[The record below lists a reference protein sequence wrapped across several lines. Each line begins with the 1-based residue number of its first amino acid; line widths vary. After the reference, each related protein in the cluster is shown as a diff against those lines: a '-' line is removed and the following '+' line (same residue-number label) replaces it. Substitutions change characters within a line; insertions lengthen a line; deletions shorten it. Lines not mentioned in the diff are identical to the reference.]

1 MLRSGLTVRSGRAA
15 AHPYGRIG
23 PVSQQ
28 PPARPEIYVSHL
40 RLENFRN
47 YERLELDLAPG
58 MVLVEGENGHGK
70 SNLVEALY
78 LLAIGKSLRATTE
91 RELVRW
97 QPPSATETY
106 THVMAAVE
114 HDSGTSRVQV
124 DFRSSPPAGSAAQ
137 TQGES
142 PPAGHVQKYVRVNG
156 APRRA
161 SDLVGELPAVLFT
174 AQDLDLVF
182 GSPSVRRR
190 YLDIMLSQL
199 DRRYLRAAQRYQ
211 RVIAQRNQVLKAI
224 AERRAKPDELE
235 FWSGQAAETG
245 GYMMAARARAIA
257 ALSPLSERLYG
268 EMSGDGERCELAYSP
283 SVEAPDSSGPES
295 CEAAIRNAMEERLG
309 REIAQGH
316 TVTGPHRDDLL
327 VKIGGMPAGQYAS
340 RGQGRTAVL
349 AMKLAE
355 AENLRQTGPRPPV
368 LLLDDVLSE
377 LDAGRRAHVLDQAS
391 AYRQAFITTADPA
404 VIDPA
409 RLPAMTRFEVTNGV
423 LSPA

>member
-1 MLRSGLTVRSGRAA
+1 
-15 AHPYGRIG
+15 
-23 PVSQQ
+23 
-28 PPARPEIYVSHL
+28 
-40 RLENFRN
+40 
-47 YERLELDLAPG
+47 
-58 MVLVEGENGHGK
+58 MVLVEGGNGQGK

-78 LLAIGKSLRATTE
+78 LLAIGKSLRAATE

-114 HDSGTSRVQV
+114 HDSGATRVQV
-124 DFRSSPPAGSAAQ
+124 DFRSSPPADETVQ
-137 TQGES
+137 QPGES

-190 YLDIMLSQL
+190 YLDILLSQL
-199 DRRYLRAAQRYQ
+199 DRQYLRAAQRYQ
-211 RVIAQRNQVLKAI
+211 RVVAQRNQVLKAL

-245 GYMMAARARAIA
+245 GYMMAVRAETVA
-257 ALSPLSERLYG
+257 ALSPLAQRLYG
-268 EMSGDGERCELAYSP
+268 AMSGGEERCELVYAP
-283 SVEAPDSSGPES
+283 SVDMPSSPGAEA

-327 VKIGGMPAGQYAS
+327 VRIGGMPAGQYAS

-355 AENLRQTGPRPPV
+355 AANLRDTGVRPPV
-368 LLLDDVLSE
+368 LLLDDVMSE
-377 LDAGRRAHVLDQAS
+377 LDAGRRAHVLEQA
-391 AYRQAFITTADPA
+391 ADYRQSLHHHRRPGRNRSGAPA
-404 VIDPA
+404 GYGEVRGQQRSPGAGCALGVPSPYRPLSAMNAA
-409 RLPAMTRFEVTNGV
+409 RSAVRQL
-423 LSPA
+423 

>member
-1 MLRSGLTVRSGRAA
+1 MTRREP
-15 AHPYGRIG
+15 AHPYGRIA
-23 PVSQQ
+23 PVPQQ
-28 PPARPEIYVSHL
+28 PPARRAIHVSHL

-47 YERLELDLAPG
+47 YERLELDLGPG

-78 LLAIGKSLRATTE
+78 LLAIGKSLRAATE

-97 QPPSATETY
+97 QPPSASETY
-106 THVMAAVE
+106 THVVAAVE
-114 HDSGTSRVQV
+114 HDSGTTRVQV
-124 DFRSSPPAGSAAQ
+124 DFRSSPPAEGAEQ
-137 TQGES
+137 TQEES

-245 GYMMAARARAIA
+245 GYMMAARAKTIE
-257 ALSPLSERLYG
+257 ALSPLAEGLYV
-268 EMSGDGERCELAYSP
+268 EMSGGGERCELFYAP
-283 SVEAPDSSGPES
+283 SVDLPDAPGPEA
-295 CEAAIRNAMEERLG
+295 CEAAIRNSLEERQG

-327 VKIGGMPAGQYAS
+327 VKVGSMPAGQYAS

-355 AENLRQTGPRPPV
+355 ARNLRDTGSRPPV
-368 LLLDDVLSE
+368 LLLDDVMSE
-377 LDAGRRAHVLDQAS
+377 LDANRRAHVLDQAEG
-391 AYRQAFITTADPA
+391 YTQAFITTADPN

-409 RLPAMTRFEVTNGV
+409 RLPRMARYSVRCGSMNAVG
-423 LSPA
+423 

>member
-1 MLRSGLTVRSGRAA
+1 
-15 AHPYGRIG
+15 
-23 PVSQQ
+23 
-28 PPARPEIYVSHL
+28 
-40 RLENFRN
+40 
-47 YERLELDLAPG
+47 
-58 MVLVEGENGHGK
+58 MVLIEGGNGHGK

-106 THVMAAVE
+106 THVTAEVE
-114 HDSGTSRVQV
+114 HDSGTTTVQV
-124 DFRSSPPAGSAAQ
+124 DFRSSPPIEGSAQ
-137 TQGES
+137 PPGES

-174 AQDLDLVF
+174 AQDLDLIF

-190 YLDIMLSQL
+190 YLDIMLSQI

-211 RVIAQRNQVLKAI
+211 RVIAQRNRVLKAI

-235 FWSGQAAETG
+235 FWSSQAAETG
-245 GYMMAARARAIA
+245 GYMMAARDKTVA
-257 ALSPLSERLYG
+257 ALSPLAESLY
-268 EMSGDGERCELAYSP
+268 EAMSGGGERCELFYAP
-283 SVEAPDSSGPES
+283 SVDMPGAPGLEA
-295 CEAAIRNAMEERLG
+295 CEDAIRSALEERLG

-327 VKIGGMPAGQYAS
+327 VKVGGMPAGQYAS

-355 AENLRQTGPRPPV
+355 ARNLRDTGARPPI
-368 LLLDDVLSE
+368 LLLDDVMSE
-377 LDAGRRAHVLDQAS
+377 LDAARRAHVLEQA
-391 AYRQAFITTADPA
+391 ADYIQAFITTADPS
-404 VIDPA
+404 VINPA
-409 RLPAMTRFEVTNGV
+409 RLPGMTRFAVKCGSMTSV
-423 LSPA
+423 A

>member
-1 MLRSGLTVRSGRAA
+1 
-15 AHPYGRIG
+15 
-23 PVSQQ
+23 
-28 PPARPEIYVSHL
+28 
-40 RLENFRN
+40 
-47 YERLELDLAPG
+47 

-106 THVMAAVE
+106 THVMAAVG
-114 HDSGTSRVQV
+114 HDSVTTRVQV
-124 DFRSSPPAGSAAQ
+124 DFRSSPPAEGAAH
-137 TQGES
+137 TQQES
-142 PPAGHVQKYVRVNG
+142 PPVGHVQKYVRVNG

-245 GYMMAARARAIA
+245 GYIMAARAEKVAT
-257 ALSPLSERLYG
+257 LSPLAEGLYA
-268 EMSGDGERCELAYSP
+268 EMSGGGERCELDYVP
-283 SVEAPDSSGPES
+283 SVDVPDTPGPVA
-295 CEAAIRNAMEERLG
+295 CEDAIRNALEERLG

-327 VKIGGMPAGQYAS
+327 VKIGDMPAGQYAS

-355 AENLRQTGPRPPV
+355 ARNLRESGIRPPI

-377 LDAGRRAHVLDQAS
+377 LDAGRRAHVLDQA
-391 AYRQAFITTADPA
+391 ADYRQAFITTADPA

-409 RLPAMTRFEVTNGV
+409 RLPDMNRFVVTGGV
-423 LSPA
+423 LSPIVRPSEA

>member
-1 MLRSGLTVRSGRAA
+1 
-15 AHPYGRIG
+15 
-23 PVSQQ
+23 
-28 PPARPEIYVSHL
+28 
-40 RLENFRN
+40 
-47 YERLELDLAPG
+47 
-58 MVLVEGENGHGK
+58 MVLIEGENGHGK

-78 LLAIGKSLRATTE
+78 LLAIGKSLRAATE

-106 THVMAAVE
+106 THVVAAVE
-114 HDSGTSRVQV
+114 HDSGTTRVQV
-124 DFRSSPPAGSAAQ
+124 DFRSSPPVEGAAQ
-137 TQGES
+137 PGGES

-211 RVIAQRNQVLKAI
+211 RVVAQRNQVLKAI
-224 AERRAKPDELE
+224 AERRAKPDEVE

-245 GYMMAARARAIA
+245 GYMMAARAETVA
-257 ALSPLSERLYG
+257 ALSPLAEELY
-268 EMSGDGERCELAYSP
+268 EAMSGGEERCELVYAP
-283 SVEAPDSSGPES
+283 SVDAPDSQEPEAY
-295 CEAAIRNAMEERLG
+295 EAAIRSAMEERLG

-355 AENLRQTGPRPPV
+355 AANLRLTGARPPV
-368 LLLDDVLSE
+368 LLLDDLMSE
-377 LDAGRRAHVLDQAS
+377 LDAGRRAHVLDQA
-391 AYRQAFITTADPA
+391 ADYRQTFITTADPS
-404 VIDPA
+404 VIDRA
-409 RLPAMTRFEVTNGV
+409 RLTRMTRYTVRNGV
-423 LSPA
+423 LSPIAGSSNT

>member
-1 MLRSGLTVRSGRAA
+1 
-15 AHPYGRIG
+15 
-23 PVSQQ
+23 
-28 PPARPEIYVSHL
+28 
-40 RLENFRN
+40 
-47 YERLELDLAPG
+47 
-58 MVLVEGENGHGK
+58 MVLIEGENGHGK

-78 LLAIGKSLRATTE
+78 LLAIGKSLRAATE

-106 THVMAAVE
+106 THVVAALE
-114 HDSGTSRVQV
+114 HDSGTTRVQV
-124 DFRSSPPAGSAAQ
+124 DFRSSPPAQGAALPSK
-137 TQGES
+137 ES
-142 PPAGHVQKYVRVNG
+142 PPSGHVQKYVRVNG

-161 SDLVGELPAVLFT
+161 SDLVGELLAVLFT

-211 RVIAQRNQVLKAI
+211 RVVAQRSQVLRAI

-235 FWSGQAAETG
+235 FWSAQAAETG
-245 GYMMAARARAIA
+245 GYIMAARTETVA
-257 ALSPLSERLYG
+257 ALSPMAERLY
-268 EMSGDGERCELAYSP
+268 ESMSGGDERCELAYAP
-283 SVEAPDSSGPES
+283 SVDMPATPGPET

-355 AENLRQTGPRPPV
+355 AANLRESGDRPPI
-368 LLLDDVLSE
+368 LLLDDVMSE
-377 LDAGRRAHVLDQAS
+377 LDAGRRAHVLEQTAD
-391 AYRQAFITTADPA
+391 YRQAFITTADPR

-409 RLPAMTRFEVTNGV
+409 RLPAMARLAVRDGV
-423 LSPA
+423 LSPIAESSEA

>member
-1 MLRSGLTVRSGRAA
+1 MLRSGLPVRSDRAA
-15 AHPYGRIG
+15 AHPYGRIA

-58 MVLVEGENGHGK
+58 TVLVEGENGHGK

-91 RELVRW
+91 RELIRW
-97 QPPSATETY
+97 QPPSTTDTY
-106 THVMAAVE
+106 THVAAAVE
-114 HDSGTSRVQV
+114 HDSGTTRVQV
-124 DFRSSPPAGSAAQ
+124 DFRSSPPAEGVPQPQEA
-137 TQGES
+137 S

-245 GYMMAARARAIA
+245 GYMMSARARTVAD
-257 ALSPLSERLYG
+257 LSPLAEDLYG
-268 EMSGDGERCELAYSP
+268 SMSGSGEGCGLVYAP
-283 SVEAPDSSGPES
+283 SVDAPDPPGAGA
-295 CEAAIRNAMEERLG
+295 CEAAIRDAFEARLA

-327 VKIGGMPAGQYAS
+327 VNIGGMPAGQYAS

-355 AENLRQTGPRPPV
+355 AANLRLTGERPPI

-377 LDAGRRAHVLDQAS
+377 LDAGRRAHVLDQVAD
-391 AYRQAFITTADPA
+391 YRQAFITTADPA

-409 RLPAMTRFEVTNGV
+409 RLPAMTRFTVTNGT

>member
-1 MLRSGLTVRSGRAA
+1 
-15 AHPYGRIG
+15 
-23 PVSQQ
+23 
-28 PPARPEIYVSHL
+28 
-40 RLENFRN
+40 
-47 YERLELDLAPG
+47 

-106 THVMAAVE
+106 THVVAAIE
-114 HDSGTSRVQV
+114 HDPGTTRVQV
-124 DFRSSPPAGSAAQ
+124 DFRTSPPAEGAAQ
-137 TQGES
+137 TREES

-235 FWSGQAAETG
+235 FWSGQAAESG
-245 GYMMAARARAIA
+245 GYIMAARAETVA
-257 ALSPLSERLYG
+257 ALSPLSERLYA
-268 EMSGDGERCELAYSP
+268 EMSGGGERCELVYTPSVAVPDSP
-283 SVEAPDSSGPES
+283 SPET
-295 CEAAIRNAMEERLG
+295 CEEVIGSAMEERLG

-316 TVTGPHRDDLL
+316 TATGPHRDDLL
-327 VKIGGMPAGQYAS
+327 VKVGGMPAGQYAS

-355 AENLRQTGPRPPV
+355 AENLRDNGARPPI
-368 LLLDDVLSE
+368 LLLDDVMSE
-377 LDAGRRAHVLDQAS
+377 LDASRRAHVLDQTAS
-391 AYRQAFITTADPA
+391 YRQAFITTADSR
-404 VIDPA
+404 VIDHIY
-409 RLPAMTRFEVTNGV
+409 LPRMSRYAVRCGSMTAV
-423 LSPA
+423 A

>member
-1 MLRSGLTVRSGRAA
+1 ML
-15 AHPYGRIG
+15 I
-23 PVSQQ
+23 
-28 PPARPEIYVSHL
+28 
-40 RLENFRN
+40 
-47 YERLELDLAPG
+47 
-58 MVLVEGENGHGK
+58 EGENGHGK

-97 QPPSATETY
+97 QAPPATETY
-106 THVMAAVE
+106 THVVAAVE
-114 HDSGTSRVQV
+114 HDSGTTRVQV
-124 DFRSSPPAGSAAQ
+124 DFRSSPPVEVTAQ
-137 TQGES
+137 PQGES

-235 FWSGQAAETG
+235 FWNGQASETG
-245 GYMMAARARAIA
+245 GYMMAARAGTVA
-257 ALSPLSERLYG
+257 ALSPLAENLY
-268 EMSGDGERCELAYSP
+268 EAMSGGDERCELAYAP
-283 SVEAPDSSGPES
+283 SVDVPGTPGPDA
-295 CEAAIRNAMEERLG
+295 CEAAIRSAMEERLG

-327 VKIGGMPAGQYAS
+327 VKVGGMPAGQYAS

-349 AMKLAE
+349 SMKLAE
-355 AENLRQTGPRPPV
+355 ARNLRDTGARPPV

-377 LDAGRRAHVLDQAS
+377 LDAGRRAHVLDQA
-391 AYRQAFITTADPA
+391 AGYRQAFITTADPA
-404 VIDPA
+404 AIDPA
-409 RLPAMTRFEVTNGV
+409 RLPTMTRFAVTNGV

>member
-1 MLRSGLTVRSGRAA
+1 
-15 AHPYGRIG
+15 
-23 PVSQQ
+23 
-28 PPARPEIYVSHL
+28 
-40 RLENFRN
+40 
-47 YERLELDLAPG
+47 
-58 MVLVEGENGHGK
+58 MVLIEGENGHGK
-70 SNLVEALY
+70 SNLIEALY

-97 QPPSATETY
+97 QPPSSTETY
-106 THVMAAVE
+106 THVVAAVE
-114 HDSGTSRVQV
+114 HDSGTTRVQV
-124 DFRSSPPAGSAAQ
+124 DFRSSPPMEGATQ
-137 TQGES
+137 HQGES

-211 RVIAQRNQVLKAI
+211 RVVAQRNQVLKAI

-245 GYMMAARARAIA
+245 GYMMAARADTVA
-257 ALSPLSERLYG
+257 ALSPLAERLY
-268 EMSGDGERCELAYSP
+268 EAMSGGGERCGLVYAP
-283 SVEAPDSSGPES
+283 SVDAPDSPGPEA

-316 TVTGPHRDDLL
+316 TATGPHRDDLL
-327 VKIGGMPAGQYAS
+327 VNVGGMPAGQYAS

-355 AENLRQTGPRPPV
+355 AANLRDTGQRTPV
-368 LLLDDVLSE
+368 LLLDDVMSE
-377 LDAGRRAHVLDQAS
+377 LDTGRRAHVLDQA
-391 AYRQAFITTADPA
+391 AGYRQTFITTADPR
-404 VIDPA
+404 VIDTA
-409 RLPAMTRFEVTNGV
+409 RLTAMTRFAVNNGV

>member
-1 MLRSGLTVRSGRAA
+1 
-15 AHPYGRIG
+15 
-23 PVSQQ
+23 
-28 PPARPEIYVSHL
+28 
-40 RLENFRN
+40 
-47 YERLELDLAPG
+47 

-97 QPPSATETY
+97 QPPSANETY
-106 THVMAAVE
+106 THVAARVE
-114 HDSGTSRVQV
+114 HDSGTTRVQV
-124 DFRSSPPAGSAAQ
+124 DFRSSPPAQGAER
-137 TQGES
+137 TQAES

-245 GYMMAARARAIA
+245 GYMMAARAKTVET
-257 ALSPLSERLYG
+257 LSPLAERLYV
-268 EMSGDGERCELAYSP
+268 EMSGGGERCQLAYAP
-283 SVEAPDSSGPES
+283 SVDVPGTPGPEA
-295 CEAAIRNAMEERLG
+295 CEAAIRNALEERQG

-327 VKIGGMPAGQYAS
+327 VIIGGMPAGQYAS

-355 AENLRQTGPRPPV
+355 AENLRESGNRPPV

-377 LDAGRRAHVLDQAS
+377 LDSSRRAHVLDRA
-391 AYRQAFITTADPA
+391 ADYRQAFITTADPLAIDHAYMPRMSRYA
-404 VIDPA
+404 VRCGSMTASPRLSSGEPWPA
-409 RLPAMTRFEVTNGV
+409 G
-423 LSPA
+423 

>member
-1 MLRSGLTVRSGRAA
+1 
-15 AHPYGRIG
+15 
-23 PVSQQ
+23 
-28 PPARPEIYVSHL
+28 
-40 RLENFRN
+40 
-47 YERLELDLAPG
+47 
-58 MVLVEGENGHGK
+58 MVLVEGGNGQGK

-78 LLAIGKSLRATTE
+78 LLAIGKSLRAATE

-114 HDSGTSRVQV
+114 HDSGTTRVQV
-124 DFRSSPPAGSAAQ
+124 DFRSSPPVDDTVQ
-137 TQGES
+137 PEGES

-190 YLDIMLSQL
+190 YLDILLSQL
-199 DRRYLRAAQRYQ
+199 DRQYLRAAQRYQ
-211 RVIAQRNQVLKAI
+211 RVVAQRNQVLKAL

-245 GYMMAARARAIA
+245 GYMMAVRAETVA
-257 ALSPLSERLYG
+257 ALSPLAQRLYG
-268 EMSGDGERCELAYSP
+268 AMSGGEERCELVYSP
-283 SVEAPDSSGPES
+283 SVDMPSSPGSEA

-327 VKIGGMPAGQYAS
+327 VRIGGMPAGQYAS

-355 AENLRQTGPRPPV
+355 AANLRDTGVRPPV
-368 LLLDDVLSE
+368 LLLDDVMSE
-377 LDAGRRAHVLDQAS
+377 LDAGRRAHVLEQA
-391 AYRQAFITTADPA
+391 ADYRQAFITTADPG
-404 VIDPA
+404 VIDQA
-409 RLPAMTRFEVTNGV
+409 RLPGMARFAVSNGV
-423 LSPA
+423 LAPIASASPALRAGRTLSTAPCPL

>member
-1 MLRSGLTVRSGRAA
+1 
-15 AHPYGRIG
+15 
-23 PVSQQ
+23 
-28 PPARPEIYVSHL
+28 
-40 RLENFRN
+40 
-47 YERLELDLAPG
+47 
-58 MVLVEGENGHGK
+58 MVLVDGENGHGK

-97 QPPSATETY
+97 QPPSSTETY
-106 THVMAAVE
+106 THVVATVE
-114 HDSGTSRVQV
+114 HDSGTTRVQV
-124 DFRSSPPAGSAAQ
+124 DFRSSPPA
-137 TQGES
+137 QGTSQPQEES

-245 GYMMAARARAIA
+245 GYMMAARAKTVE
-257 ALSPLSERLYG
+257 ALSPLAEGLYG
-268 EMSGDGERCELAYSP
+268 EMSGGGERCELFYAP
-283 SVEAPDSSGPES
+283 SVDLPEAPGPEA
-295 CEAAIRNAMEERLG
+295 CEEAIRNALEERQG
-309 REIAQGH
+309 REVAQGH

-327 VKIGGMPAGQYAS
+327 VKVGSMPAGQYAS

-355 AENLRQTGPRPPV
+355 AENIRVTGSRPPI

-377 LDAGRRAHVLDQAS
+377 LDSGRRAHVLDQA
-391 AYRQAFITTADPA
+391 ANYRQALITTADPA
-404 VIDPA
+404 AIDPV
-409 RLPAMTRFEVTNGV
+409 RLPAMTRFAVTNGV
-423 LSPA
+423 LSPT

>member
-1 MLRSGLTVRSGRAA
+1 
-15 AHPYGRIG
+15 
-23 PVSQQ
+23 
-28 PPARPEIYVSHL
+28 
-40 RLENFRN
+40 
-47 YERLELDLAPG
+47 
-58 MVLVEGENGHGK
+58 MVLIEGENGHGK

-78 LLAIGKSLRATTE
+78 LLAIGKSLRAATE

-106 THVMAAVE
+106 THVVAALE
-114 HDSGTSRVQV
+114 HDSGTTRVQV
-124 DFRSSPPAGSAAQ
+124 DFRSSPPAQGAALPSK
-137 TQGES
+137 ES
-142 PPAGHVQKYVRVNG
+142 PPSGHVQKYVRVNG

-211 RVIAQRNQVLKAI
+211 RVVAQRNQVLRAI

-235 FWSGQAAETG
+235 FWSGQTAETG
-245 GYMMAARARAIA
+245 GYIMAARTKTVA
-257 ALSPLSERLYG
+257 ALSPMAEKLY
-268 EMSGDGERCELAYSP
+268 ESMSGGGERCELVYAP
-283 SVEAPDSSGPES
+283 SVDMPATPGPDT

-355 AENLRQTGPRPPV
+355 AANLRESGDRPPI
-368 LLLDDVLSE
+368 LLLDDVMSE
-377 LDAGRRAHVLDQAS
+377 LDAGRRAHVLEQA
-391 AYRQAFITTADPA
+391 ADYRQAFITTADPR

-409 RLPAMTRFEVTNGV
+409 RLPAMARFAVRDGV
-423 LSPA
+423 LSPVAESSEA

>member
-1 MLRSGLTVRSGRAA
+1 MAD
-15 AHPYGRIG
+15 PYGRIA
-23 PVSQQ
+23 PAPQQ
-28 PPARPEIYVSHL
+28 PGARRAIYVSHL

-106 THVMAAVE
+106 THVVAAVE
-114 HDSGTSRVQV
+114 HDSGTTRVQV
-124 DFRSSPPAGSAAQ
+124 DFRSSPPVEGAEQ
-137 TQGES
+137 IQGES
-142 PPAGHVQKYVRVNG
+142 PPVGHVQKYVRVNG

-174 AQDLDLVF
+174 AQDLELVF

-211 RVIAQRNQVLKAI
+211 RVIAQRNQVLKAMG
-224 AERRAKPDELE
+224 ERRAKPDELE

-245 GYMMAARARAIA
+245 GYMMAGRAKTVA
-257 ALSPLSERLYG
+257 ALSPLAEELYG
-268 EMSGDGERCELAYSP
+268 SMSGAGERCELVYAP
-283 SVEAPDSSGPES
+283 SVDVAGTPAPEDCAEAIGIALEQ
-295 CEAAIRNAMEERLG
+295 RLG

-327 VKIGGMPAGQYAS
+327 VKVGGMPAGQYAS

-355 AENLRQTGPRPPV
+355 AENLRLTGPRPPV
-368 LLLDDVLSE
+368 LLLDDVMSE
-377 LDAGRRAHVLDQAS
+377 LDAGRRAHVLDQA
-391 AYRQAFITTADPA
+391 ACCRQAFITTADSA

-409 RLPAMTRFEVTNGV
+409 RLPAMTRFAVTNGV
-423 LSPA
+423 LSRA

>member
-1 MLRSGLTVRSGRAA
+1 MPSLLPDNSILLSSS
-15 AHPYGRIG
+15 HPYGRIA
-23 PVSQQ
+23 PVPQQ
-28 PPARPEIYVSHL
+28 PPARPAIHVSHL

-47 YERLELDLAPG
+47 YERLDLDLDPG
-58 MVLVEGENGHGK
+58 MVLVEGGNGHGK

-78 LLAIGKSLRATTE
+78 LLAIGKSLRAATE

-106 THVMAAVE
+106 THVVAAVE
-114 HDSGTSRVQV
+114 HDSGTTRVQV
-124 DFRSSPPAGSAAQ
+124 DFRCSPTTEGAPQ
-137 TQGES
+137 PPGES

-174 AQDLDLVF
+174 AQDLDLIF

-190 YLDIMLSQL
+190 YLDIMLSQI

-245 GYMMAARARAIA
+245 GYMMAARAKTVA
-257 ALSPLSERLYG
+257 ALSPLAESLY
-268 EMSGDGERCELAYSP
+268 EAMSGGGERCELVYSP
-283 SVEAPDSSGPES
+283 SVDMPGAPGPEA
-295 CEAAIRNAMEERLG
+295 CEDAIRSALEERLG
-309 REIAQGH
+309 REVAQGH

-327 VKIGGMPAGQYAS
+327 VKVGGMPAGQYAS
-340 RGQGRTAVL
+340 RGQGRTVVL

-355 AENLRQTGPRPPV
+355 ARNLRDTGARPPI
-368 LLLDDVLSE
+368 LLLDDVMSE
-377 LDAGRRAHVLDQAS
+377 LDAARRAHVLEQA
-391 AYRQAFITTADPA
+391 ADYTQTFITTADPS

-409 RLPAMTRFEVTNGV
+409 HLPRMTRLAVTNGG